1 MSALTEKPPGPK
13 KALRARPLYGL
24 DLAVAFPTEVLPLLE
39 RELYRSTVHD
49 AGLPPGLEEELR
61 QAVGIPDGG
70 GRRWRPLL
78 SLAAARAC
86 GGDPR
91 DALGVAVAVELTHTA
106 SLVLDDL
113 PCMDDADERRGAS
126 ATHRRVGLSGAILLS
141 IGLLARSAELLGQV
155 PRGSGEM
162 AGVWGRCF
170 GLSGMAGGQ
179 AVDLLGTFRH
189 GGSARRLH
197 RRKTTDLAAF
207 AVWGGA
213 TAAGASDATREAL
226 WRFGQDLGWAYQLA
240 DDARDLAEDEALG
253 KAPGGRRPAAQSGRL
268 LGRARRR
275 LAEAPGLSPDGM
287 ALLAGLG
294 NRIVGDP
301 GRMPELQPGGMPC

>member
-1 MSALTEKPPGPK
+1 MSALIEKPPGVK
-13 KALRARPLYGL
+13 KPRRTRLPDGL

-39 RELYRSTVHD
+39 RELYRSTVHH

-61 QAVGIPDGG
+61 QAVGIPGGG

-86 GGDPR
+86 GGDLR

-126 ATHRRVGLSGAILLS
+126 ATHRRVGLSGAILLAV
-141 IGLLARSAELLGQV
+141 GLLARSAELLGQSS
-155 PRGSGEM
+155 RSAGEL

-189 GGSARRLH
+189 GGCARRLH

-213 TAAGASDATREAL
+213 AAAGAGAATQEAL
-226 WRFGQDLGWAYQLA
+226 WGFGEDLGWAYQLA
-240 DDARDLAEDEALG
+240 DDARDLDEDAALG
-253 KAPGGRRPAAQSGRL
+253 KAPGGRRPAAQSIRL

-275 LAEAPGLSPDGM
+275 LRQAPGLSPDGV

-294 NRIVGDP
+294 CRIVGDP
-301 GRMPELQPGGMPC
+301 GRVPELQPGGMPC